1 MSTLRLAWRNV
12 WRNSRRSVV
21 TMAAMTLA
29 LWVMVLYSG
38 IIEGYLHSMEATVLE
53 QEMGDLQIF
62 HPDYEDEPSIYNR
75 IDDAEGILAAAD
87 AAGLSAS
94 ARLLGEGL
102 AAVGE
107 QSAGVSL
114 RGVDVERDRAVSTV
128 HAAVA
133 EGAWLDPAVPEGVV
147 IGRRLAHT
155 LGARPGDEL
164 IVLSQGAD
172 GSIANGLYRVRGV
185 LKPVTDATDRGA
197 VFLTAEAFR
206 TLLAFDQG
214 AHQIIV
220 RRPETVSLD
229 SAVATMRSAAPAL
242 DVRSWRERVPVLA
255 QMLDQARQM
264 VSIIFF
270 VVYLAVG
277 ILVLNATL
285 MAVFERIRELGVM
298 KALGAGP
305 GRVLG
310 LILLESA
317 IMVGLSTGAGLLLA
331 APFAWYLTS
340 AGLDMGFLA
349 GSSALGVAIPA
360 RWMGIYS
367 AASVTGPVAILGGMV
382 MAAALIPALRAAA
395 IDPVAAMR
403 HR

>member
-1 MSTLRLAWRNV
+1 MLFKMAWRNI
-12 WRNSRRSVV
+12 WRNRRRSVV

-38 IIEGYLHSMEATVLE
+38 LIEGYLRSMETTLLE
-53 QEMGDLQIF
+53 QEMGDVQVF
-62 HPDYEDEPSIYNR
+62 HADYEDEPSIYNR
-75 IDDAEGILAAAD
+75 IDDPDGILAAAD

-94 ARLLGEGL
+94 ARLLGGGL
-102 AAVGE
+102 AAVGD

-114 RGVDVERDRAVSTV
+114 RGVDVARDQQVSKV
-128 HAAVA
+128 YASVA
-133 EGAWLDPAVPEGVV
+133 DGQWLDPAQFEGVV

-155 LGARPGDEL
+155 LGAGPGDEL

-172 GSIANGLYRVRGV
+172 GSIANGLYTIRGV
-185 LKPVTDATDRGA
+185 LRSVTDATDRSG
-197 VFLTAEAFR
+197 VFLTEAAFR
-206 TLLAFDQG
+206 ELLAFDEG

-220 RRPETVSLD
+220 RRPPEIPLDAAVS
-229 SAVATMRSAAPAL
+229 AMAAAAPGL

-264 VSIIFF
+264 ISIIFF
-270 VVYLAVG
+270 VIYLAVG

-305 GRVLG
+305 GRVLT
-310 LILLESA
+310 LILTESV
-317 IMVGLSTGAGLLLA
+317 IMLVMSVVVGLGLALPFGLYLANTGLNMEFLSGV
-331 APFAWYLTS
+331 S
-340 AGLDMGFLA
+340 AMGMA
-349 GSSALGVAIPA
+349 MPA
-360 RWMGIYS
+360 RWLGVYTADSVS
-367 AASVTGPVAILGGMV
+367 APISILAFMVLGAS
-382 MAAALIPALRAAA
+382 LIPALRAAS
-395 IDPVAAMR
+395 IDPVRAMR